1 MSDRKQS
8 WSLKS
13 LSLIILGG
21 LIGSTLVSFR
31 GSSSPVGNTVTIEK
45 DYTASSYAPHISVE
59 YNPGASNTIS
69 RYKDALLRLTKLKD
83 VGTSHVAACPL
94 EIGWRQPE
102 NLVPHFI
109 GNKCEPWWV
118 RDAIFLIH
126 HIMLPSWKVLEWGGG
141 SSTVWF
147 SSHAESVTT
156 IEDSGDWVK
165 DLGELLQKHNITNV
179 QLRHRAKQNKGNL
192 RSFTMGC
199 CYDNYIYGASDIQD
213 GTLDLV
219 SVDGRARG
227 NCLKEAIRLV
237 KPKGGV
243 LVLDNYDR
251 EWYQEAINTTIPKN
265 WLRHYASILDEKN
278 VTEAQKTWIL
288 KDNLFT
294 TFWITR

>member
-251 EWYQEAINTTIPKN
+251 EWYQEDKYNNSKE
-265 WLRHYASILDEKN
+265 L
-278 VTEAQKTWIL
+278 AQTL
-288 KDNLFT
+288 CQHT
-294 TFWITR
+294 G